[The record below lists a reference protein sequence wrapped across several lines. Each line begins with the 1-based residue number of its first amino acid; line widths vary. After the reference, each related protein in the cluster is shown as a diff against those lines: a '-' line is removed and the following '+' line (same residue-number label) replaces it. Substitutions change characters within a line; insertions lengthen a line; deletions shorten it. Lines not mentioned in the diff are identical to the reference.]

1 MLVTLAARVFTP
13 EAERSE
19 VTLILFFMAEI
30 FNPVAVMIRNAVLWE
45 TRDLSR
51 LPPR

>member
-1 MLVTLAARVFTP
+1 MLVTLAARPVTP
-13 EAERSE
+13 EAERSK

-30 FNPVAVMIRNAVLWE
+30 FNPVALIRNAVLWE

>member
-1 MLVTLAARVFTP
+1 VLVTLAARVFTP
-13 EAERSE
+13 EAERAE

-30 FNPVAVMIRNAVLWE
+30 FNPVALIRNAVLWE